1 MVNCNLQNE
10 YIKWVVELLEQDVKE
25 SGKNVNGEEKC
36 DEKVLEVIPKEST
49 KKKARRKKQMTF
61 LTKIIKIIIILK
73 LPMMI
78 IMKKKLRV

>member
-36 DEKVLEVIPKEST
+36 DEKVLEVIPNESS
-49 KKKARRKKQMTF
+49 K
-61 LTKIIKIIIILK
+61 
-73 LPMMI
+73 
-78 IMKKKLRV
+78 